1 MTLVIVGAPN
11 PTRMDEA
18 VSAFEAAGFT
28 RTDELD
34 ELDHLDQ
41 LDQLDRARE
50 GDFVLGVSDGGV
62 ELLREADRRAIKYV
76 LIHDGEDDHHEGGT
90 FERAH
95 HRIEAAQRGE
105 LAQHLRSRERPLVTC
120 LAFGYKNGAPADAAL
135 LIDARFLDN
144 PYWIPELRDLSGR
157 DPAVAEVVMKQPAAG
172 HLLDDV
178 QRIVRDLLPLYQ
190 EKGRMHIV
198 VAFGCTGGRHRSV
211 VLAGELA
218 ERLREIEGID
228 VDFVTRDID

>member
-11 PTRMDEA
+11 PMRMDEA

-28 RTDELD
+28 RIDELD
-34 ELDHLDQ
+34 GVRD
-41 LDQLDRARE
+41 
-50 GDFVLGVSDGGV
+50 GDFVLGVSDGGA

-76 LIHDGEDDHHEGGT
+76 LVHDGEDDHHDGGT

-95 HRIEAAQRGE
+95 HRIEAGQRGE
-105 LAQHLRSRERPLVTC
+105 LAEHLRSRERPLITC
-120 LAFGYKNGAPADAAL
+120 L
-135 LIDARFLDN
+135 
-144 PYWIPELRDLSGR
+144 
-157 DPAVAEVVMKQPAAG
+157 
-172 HLLDDV
+172 
-178 QRIVRDLLPLYQ
+178 
-190 EKGRMHIV
+190 
-198 VAFGCTGGRHRSV
+198 AFGCTGGRHRSV

>member
-11 PTRMDEA
+11 RTRMDEA

-28 RTDELD
+28 RIEELD
-34 ELDHLDQ
+34 G
-41 LDQLDRARE
+41 ARE
-50 GDFVLGVSDGGV
+50 GDFVLGVSDGGA

-76 LIHDGEDDHHEGGT
+76 LVHDGEDDHHGGGT

-95 HRIEAAQRGE
+95 HRIEAGQRAE
-105 LAQHLRSRERPLVTC
+105 LAQHLRSRERRLITC

-144 PYWIPELRDLSGR
+144 PYWVPELRDRTGR
-157 DPAVAEVVMKQPAAG
+157 DPEVADFVLKQPSAVK
-172 HLLDDV
+172 LLDDL
-178 QRIVRDLLPLYQ
+178 QRIVGDLLPHYH
-190 EKGRMHIV
+190 EKGRMHLV

-211 VLAGELA
+211 VLAA
-218 ERLREIEGID
+218 EMARRLERQQGIEVEFVARD
-228 VDFVTRDID
+228 V